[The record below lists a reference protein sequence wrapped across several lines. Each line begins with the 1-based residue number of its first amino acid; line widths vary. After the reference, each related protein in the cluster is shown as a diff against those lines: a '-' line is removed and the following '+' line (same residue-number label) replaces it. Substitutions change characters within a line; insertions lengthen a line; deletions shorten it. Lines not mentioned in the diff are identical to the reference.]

1 MSKKAKV
8 EIKPHRDPG
17 EHDLPCVPVTKAYRN
32 SDFLNSSHARHIRI
46 LCEYE
51 ETMQRLRTV
60 GVRATVMFF
69 GSARSKDHT
78 MHARAVE
85 KTKAKIAA
93 ATPGSEEAKEAEQAL
108 ARLASIEWM
117 CDYMDKIRQ
126 LSRRVTQW
134 SVNRAAKPLHLVS
147 GVARGARSKRMR
159 EERMEG
165 DKSESEPEGGGP
177 VGLARK
183 VTVYKPHS
191 SDVRAHAR
199 APSATSARAL
209 PATASATSS
218 ARLLRCCCVAAA
230 PLLASRLLARPPADR
245 LPSLGF
251 FPLGLAS
258 GRHP

>member
-8 EIKPHRDPG
+8 EMKPHRDPG

-199 APSATSARAL
+199 ATSARAL

-218 ARLLRCCCVAAA
+218 APLLRCCCVAAA
-230 PLLASRLLARPPADR
+230 PLLASRLPARPPADR

-251 FPLGLAS
+251 FPLCLAS